1 MENIYP
7 YKILFIEDEES
18 IRKNYIVYLK
28 MLFKEVYEA
37 EDGLKGYSLYERK
50 KPEII
55 IIDINIPKLNGIE
68 LIKKIREK
76 DHNVKVI
83 ILTAHTDKSFL
94 IEATSL
100 KLTKYLVKPVSR
112 KSLKEALELVVEELL
127 KYKIVSLQK
136 IELSQGYSWD
146 LGSKELIQYDNVI
159 DLTAKEKNFLDLL
172 ISHKNR
178 VFTYD
183 QIFEYVWG
191 YEESVSINSIKNIV
205 KRLRKKLPDN
215 TIQNIFNDGYKLNF

>member
-1 MENIYP
+1 
-7 YKILFIEDEES
+7 
-18 IRKNYIVYLK
+18 

-37 EDGLKGYSLYERK
+37 ADGLEGYSLYERK

-68 LIKKIREK
+68 LIKKIRKK

-112 KSLKEALELVVEELL
+112 KSLKEALELVVQELL
-127 KYKIVSLQK
+127 KYKIVSLQR

-183 QIFEYVWG
+183 QIFECVWG

-205 KRLRKKLPDN
+205 KRLRKKLPEN
-215 TIQNIFNDGYKLNF
+215 TIQNIFNEGYKLNF

>member
-37 EDGLKGYSLYERK
+37 EDGLKGYELYKEK

-68 LIKKIREK
+68 LIKKIRKK

-215 TIQNIFNDGYKLNF
+215 TIQNIFNEGYKLNF